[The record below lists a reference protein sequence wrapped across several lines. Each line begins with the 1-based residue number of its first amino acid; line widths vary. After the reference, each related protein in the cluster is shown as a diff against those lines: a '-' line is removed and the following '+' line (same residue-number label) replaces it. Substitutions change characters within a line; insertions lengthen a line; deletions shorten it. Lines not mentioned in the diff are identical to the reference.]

1 MKPEQVALFYIRLLM
16 RSSLVRDRRY
26 SHCYGVSSSSMRHD
40 LEKLK
45 IDVVDE
51 LHKVRS
57 ENAHASSEKIEKAA
71 AKILAEIEKRR
82 RK

>member
-1 MKPEQVALFYIRLLM
+1 M
-16 RSSLVRDRRY
+16 RY
-26 SHCYGVSSSSMRHD
+26 D